1 MEAPA
6 LPQRPRAKIRNSE
19 RQHALKECIRY
30 AWPVTHP
37 IIRPVR
43 CGLWPVHERLL
54 ENNYFIFRILF
65 YCDADGSV
73 GVYTEDLRVMCP

>member
-6 LPQRPRAKIRNSE
+6 PWGHNPNGE
-19 RQHALKECIRY
+19 RQRTLKDCITDTHA
-30 AWPVTHP
+30 AWSVTHP
-37 IIRPVR
+37 IIGPVR